1 MITFTVTS
9 LHQARAL
16 PLHLLSTLPFH
27 PHSRISHRRLLVA
40 IPSHPPIRPT
50 HRQTLMML
58 GTSFPIMSHGVMS
71 TKSIAQ
77 AYCRAQKV
85 IASSCVPLRR
95 YATSAPRK
103 PAKNVVSAKQ
113 RCVTLIIPSLLTA
126 AETFAFLSV
135 PEPGLRVP
143 VVHRVITFVNMR
155 PKLHP
160 RLRTPQ
166 RLAVHDAR
174 HENPRTRTRTRSPHL
189 TIVSR
194 LRCPN
199 SCHFIIPITQSHTGR
214 APLPAMIVQ
223 WRNHGNFTGGCSQI
237 PLTIPLRD
245 SHPSVYPI

>member
-27 PHSRISHRRLLVA
+27 PHS
-40 IPSHPPIRPT
+40 
-50 HRQTLMML
+50 
-58 GTSFPIMSHGVMS
+58 IMSHGVMS

-160 RLRTPQ
+160 RLR
-166 RLAVHDAR
+166 
-174 HENPRTRTRTRSPHL
+174 
-189 TIVSR
+189 
-194 LRCPN
+194 
-199 SCHFIIPITQSHTGR
+199 
-214 APLPAMIVQ
+214 
-223 WRNHGNFTGGCSQI
+223 
-237 PLTIPLRD
+237 
-245 SHPSVYPI
+245 